1 MLRPWQ
7 KDTRISLASLRKSS
21 KVTQLRST
29 YGDSAGL
36 DRWDDASGRPIQS
49 MRPTEGKAPSVGAAR
64 SEARHS
70 TAKSS
75 RPRKVGEAGQ
85 PKRNG
90 PRAGMATRSMKALSR
105 KVVERGHH
113 RLGRWSLDFYR
124 RGDTRVGKNMSPT
137 SKPML
142 KRRMMFE
149 NIDWSEDQV
158 SFALRVTP
166 CSGARPNKTIIAKQ
180 TMPTRSRPPG
190 KSRAPNIVGR
200 VDRARPRRIHS
211 APGQAQLLNF
221 PYDVGREVVSTS
233 TQEMAES
240 ISSRGNPAAQLPEL
254 TANLAIGS

>member
-1 MLRPWQ
+1 MRTPIRALARSRRRTPELPDPPTGFLESGRGRRDESRSDMLRPWQ

-113 RLGRWSLDFYR
+113 RLGRR
-124 RGDTRVGKNMSPT
+124 RLLRSVTT
-137 SKPML
+137 TW
-142 KRRMMFE
+142 RR
-149 NIDWSEDQV
+149 S
-158 SFALRVTP
+158 
-166 CSGARPNKTIIAKQ
+166 
-180 TMPTRSRPPG
+180 
-190 KSRAPNIVGR
+190 IV
-200 VDRARPRRIHS
+200 
-211 APGQAQLLNF
+211 
-221 PYDVGREVVSTS
+221 
-233 TQEMAES
+233 
-240 ISSRGNPAAQLPEL
+240 
-254 TANLAIGS
+254 